1 MIRGTINAIVRAVVH
16 TLSYKEEPVNPGNG
30 GYRLLEDG
38 SKRLL
43 EDGVSFRVL
52 E

>member
-1 MIRGTINAIVRAVVH
+1 MIRDTFNSIVRAVVN
-16 TLSYKEEPVNPGNG
+16 SISEKQEPVNPGNG

-43 EDGVSFRVL
+43 EDGISFRVL